1 MTSPAP
7 GGPFDPA
14 DDDPD
19 NPSGTSP
26 PVYPIMGATG
36 MGIPDEALAAGETLE
51 DELVSDE
58 GDRGLIAPRPATP

>member
-1 MTSPAP
+1 MTRPASPEPPEEADVGAP
-7 GGPFDPA
+7 
-14 DDDPD
+14 
-19 NPSGTSP
+19 P

-58 GDRGLIAPRPATP
+58 GDDRPVGPRRERGRLIP